1 MTRGYHASTTPIG
14 PVFPTEQTALEL
26 PPTPHLPSEEKK
38 RISISLT
45 IPITLPTQSIP
56 HKPRTTLLPN
66 PTNQGSIDQS
76 GFSRPA
82 NLCLKI
88 KWISMTDDETRWY
101 NTIGEGEEA

>member
-1 MTRGYHASTTPIG
+1 M
-14 PVFPTEQTALEL
+14 
-26 PPTPHLPSEEKK
+26 PPQHRLDRSSRPSKLPSNFHQLHIFPLKK
-38 RISISLT
+38 KNVSRYPSPS
-45 IPITLPTQSIP
+45 PSPSP
-56 HKPRTTLLPN
+56 PN
-66 PTNQGSIDQS
+66 RSPTNQGSIDQS